1 MAIVAVNMKTE
12 TFDGN
17 NVMQEHN
24 DTVTDTLWTRGAKNG
39 ACSYY
44 LPALCA
50 SVGFPGFALG
60 YAGLGILY
68 IEDLW
73 GCIPPSN
80 PACAAGYGEKADLMM
95 KTAVRKV
102 SGTSAKIEVFG
113 GTDRTAMSSLG
124 SWTFTASGSQNLT
137 VATAIA
143 VPTYD
148 NSSGKASPYFVHVEF
163 SNISGHFTIDFFDM
177 YYRKYL

>member
-1 MAIVAVNMKTE
+1 MAITTVNMKTE
-12 TFDGN
+12 IFDGN

-44 LPALCA
+44 LPALCI
-50 SVGFPGFALG
+50 SIGSPGFAIG
-60 YAGLGILY
+60 YPGAGLIY

-80 PACAAGYGEKADLMM
+80 PACASGYGEKADLMM
-95 KTAVRKV
+95 KTQVVKV

-113 GTDRTAMSSLG
+113 GTDRTAMVSLG
-124 SWTFTASGSQNLT
+124 SWSFTASGSQDLT
-137 VATAIA
+137 IATAI
-143 VPTYD
+143 PISTYD
-148 NSSGKASPYFVHVEF
+148 NPLGKATPYFVHAKF
-163 SNISGHFTIDFFDM
+163 TNISGNFTMDYFDM
-177 YYRKYL
+177 FYRKYL